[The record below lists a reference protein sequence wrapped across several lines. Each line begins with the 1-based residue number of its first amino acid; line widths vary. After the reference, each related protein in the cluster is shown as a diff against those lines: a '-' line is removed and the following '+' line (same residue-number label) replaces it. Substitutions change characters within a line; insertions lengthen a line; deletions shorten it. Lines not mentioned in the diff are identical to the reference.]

1 MAVVEGLR
9 YLCIEGVCVRAVV
22 QRVSRAQVSCQ
33 GRITGQI
40 GVGMLVLVGV
50 AGGDEE
56 RDARELAQRIVR
68 LRIFPDPAGRM
79 NLDLQ
84 AVGGRLL
91 VVSQFTLLA
100 DTKGGRRPSFI
111 AAAEPALARMLYQS
125 FVSACRREGVEV
137 EEGEF
142 GAMMDVEL
150 VNHGPVTLIMDS
162 RLG

>member
-1 MAVVEGLR
+1 M
-9 YLCIEGVCVRAVV
+9 RAVV
-22 QRVSRAQVSCQ
+22 QRVTRAQVSCEGRVI
-33 GRITGQI
+33 GRIGA
-40 GVGMLVLVGV
+40 GMLVLLGV

-68 LRIFPDPAGRM
+68 LRIFADPGGRM

-84 AVGGRLL
+84 AVGGQLL

-100 DTKGGRRPSFI
+100 DTKSGRRPSFT
-111 AAAEPALARMLYQS
+111 AAAEPEMARRLYRSFIAL
-125 FVSACRREGVEV
+125 CRQDGVGV

-150 VNHGPVTLIMDS
+150 VNHGPVTLTIDT
-162 RLG
+162 RAA